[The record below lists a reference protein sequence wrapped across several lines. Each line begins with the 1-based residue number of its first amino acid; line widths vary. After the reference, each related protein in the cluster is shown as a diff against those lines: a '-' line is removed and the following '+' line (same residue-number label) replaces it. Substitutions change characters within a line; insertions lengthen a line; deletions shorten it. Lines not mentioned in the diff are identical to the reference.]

1 MDSNMSPKYLKHSIT
16 MPTLYVKD
24 QGGCSQKERALGYRG
39 QTEIGTYQ
47 LPVVEMN
54 NWKV

>member
-1 MDSNMSPKYLKHSIT
+1 MSPKYLKHSIT